1 MQQRIERSRKI
12 VRAMAIGACLLA
24 AGTIPGGIAGL
35 VASDM
40 TARDSTTLVA
50 SFQPE
55 SLHSPQSGLDSFWNY
70 WR

>member
-12 VRAMAIGACLLA
+12 TRSMAIGACLLA
-24 AGTIPGGIAGL
+24 AGAIPGEIAIH

-40 TARDSTTLVA
+40 TARHSTTQVA

-55 SLHSPQSGLDSFWNY
+55 SLHIPQSGLDSFWNY